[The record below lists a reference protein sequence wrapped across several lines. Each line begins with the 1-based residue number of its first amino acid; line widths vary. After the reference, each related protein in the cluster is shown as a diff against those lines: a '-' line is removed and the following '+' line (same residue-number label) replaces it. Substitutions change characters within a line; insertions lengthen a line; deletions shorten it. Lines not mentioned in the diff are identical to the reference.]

1 MLLSQVYKDK
11 IIGPVVDEAHCV
23 KTWRDIFRTA
33 FAELRSLLPS
43 GVSVMAL
50 TATTITMTYHVN
62 V

>member
-11 IIGPVVDEAHCV
+11 IIGLVVDEKHCV
-23 KTWRDIFRTA
+23 KIWMDKFCTA
-33 FAELRSLLPS
+33 FAHTGELLS

-50 TATTITMTYHVN
+50 TATATAMTYHVD